1 MHHIRTKRFFF
12 SPKEYQSERKR
23 ALSTKNEMSTKK
35 KKMSTK
41 KNVHTKNIM
50 NKKKTFNCPTVICPE
65 VIKQL
70 HFHLVKKSIFLKIT
84 IIFIQFFLDR
94 LNISK
99 I

>member
-23 ALSTKNEMSTKK
+23 ALSTKNDMSTK
-35 KKMSTK
+35 K
-41 KNVHTKNIM
+41 KNVHTKNNM
-50 NKKKTFNCPTVICPE
+50 NKKKTFNCPTVICRE

-70 HFHLVKKSIFLKIT
+70 HFHLVKKSLFLTVT